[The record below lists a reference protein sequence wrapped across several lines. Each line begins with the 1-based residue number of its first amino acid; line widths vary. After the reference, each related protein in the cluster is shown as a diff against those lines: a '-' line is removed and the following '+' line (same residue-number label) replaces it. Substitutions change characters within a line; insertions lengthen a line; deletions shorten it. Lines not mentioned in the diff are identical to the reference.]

1 MSLDPPPYLG
11 SLQNNIR
18 QRPIPWDGAARA
30 GTITEA
36 QLAKIR
42 AVDKVKR
49 EQRKQVVEGDLDGYR
64 ILFVGHSGTAGVLE
78 SASKRSDVVQYILVL
93 LSDLLE
99 GVPALAKALFKD
111 SNPYQHFLPLLARS
125 NNSEDPIPLLTS
137 TVLTTLMA
145 NSRDESAAT
154 EQALPLLLTY
164 LCGLVKNSNDAGLQ
178 DIAVMEYSSLLYGR
192 SSRQLFWKQRSET
205 VAPLIEILRKAAGVG
220 GESSASLWSGNA
232 TTRSGG
238 FEGISGGVGL
248 QLLYH
253 VLLVL
258 WQLSF
263 EAEDVGD
270 DLNDEYDIILLYTQ
284 LLRLSPKEKT
294 TRLLLSTL
302 YNLLEANPSTLLPTA
317 VLARLP
323 GLLQNVGGRHLTDP
337 DLLEDLE
344 QLKEM
349 LEEYQKTKTTF
360 DEYVAEVQSGHLR
373 WSPPHRHE
381 IFWAENSRKI
391 LEFENGEIP
400 RKLADI
406 MKKPWEND
414 KAVLAI
420 ACNDV
425 GCLVKEVPEKRY
437 QLEKLGLKAR
447 IMELMQDSDEAVRW
461 ESLRALGGWLKYS
474 FESN

>member
-18 QRPIPWDGAARA
+18 QRPVPWDGAARA

-49 EQRKQVVEGDLDGYR
+49 EQRKQVVESDLDGYR
-64 ILFVGHSGTAGVLE
+64 ILFVGGPGTTGVLE

-99 GVPALAKALFKD
+99 GVPALAKALFRD
-111 SNPYQHFLPLLARS
+111 PDPYQHLLPLLARS
-125 NNSEDPIPLLTS
+125 NNSEDTIPLLTS
-137 TVLTTLMA
+137 TVLTALMA
-145 NSRDESAAT
+145 NSKDESSST
-154 EQALPLLLTY
+154 EHALPLILSY

-178 DIAVMEYSSLLYGR
+178 DIAVMEYSSLLYGQ

-220 GESSASLWSGNA
+220 GESSASLWSGNT

-263 EAEDVGD
+263 EAEDIGN
-270 DLNDEYDIILLYTQ
+270 DLDDEYDIILLYTQ

-302 YNLLEANPSTLLPTA
+302 YNFLEANPSTLLPTA

-323 GLLQNVGGRHLTDP
+323 ALLQNFSGRHLTDP
-337 DLLEDLE
+337 DLQEDLE
-344 QLKEM
+344 KLKEM

-360 DEYVAEVQSGHLR
+360 DEYVAEVQTGHLR
-373 WSPPHRHE
+373 WSPPHRHQV
-381 IFWAENSRKI
+381 FWVENARKI

-437 QLEKLGLKAR
+437 QLEKLGLKTR
-447 IMELMQDSDEAVRW
+447 IMELMQDSDENVRW